1 MKKILLLTFFIFL
14 NYNYVGS
21 QEVIIKFKIN
31 NQIITN
37 LDIQKEAK
45 YLSALNTQLKNLN
58 ESQLK
63 LIAKES
69 LITETIKKIELGKY
83 QELSVEHPSTQNIIN
98 NLYKVLNFN
107 NKDEFKDYLAEKDLT
122 IDFVKNK
129 INIENLWNLMI
140 YQNYKSLVKI
150 DESLINTEIKNLKSL
165 SKEKKFLLSEI
176 FFYNDGSISIEKKIE
191 KINKS
196 INEIG
201 FKNTATIY
209 SRSDSAKLGGNI
221 GWIGEKELSKI
232 ILKEI
237 KEIEIGKISKPIR
250 LNNDFLILK
259 VEDIKTEVSTINE
272 KQLFEK
278 IIAREKDRQL
288 KLFSKNYFNKIK
300 INLNISEI

>member
-1 MKKILLLTFFIFL
+1 MKKILLLIFFIFL
-14 NYNYVGS
+14 NYNYVGG

-63 LIAKES
+63 LIATES
-69 LITETIKKIELGKY
+69 LITETVKKIELKKY
-83 QELSVEHPSTQNIIN
+83 QELSVEHPGTKSIVN

-107 NKDEFKDYLAEKDLT
+107 NKVEFKNYLAEKDLT
-122 IDFVKNK
+122 MDFVKNK

-150 DESLINTEIKNLKSL
+150 DESLINSEIKNLKSL

-176 FFYNDGSISIEKKIE
+176 FFYNDGSASNEEKIE

-221 GWIGEKELSKI
+221 GWVGEKELSKI
-232 ILKEI
+232 ILKV
-237 KEIEIGKISKPIR
+237 IGKIEKGKVSKPIK

-278 IIAREKDRQL
+278 IVTRERDRQL

-300 INLNISEI
+300 INLDISEI

>member
-14 NYNYVGS
+14 NYNYVGG

-63 LIAKES
+63 LIATES
-69 LITETIKKIELGKY
+69 LITETVKKIELKKY
-83 QELSVEHPSTQNIIN
+83 QELSVEHPGTKSIVN

-107 NKDEFKDYLAEKDLT
+107 NKVEFKNYLAEKDLT
-122 IDFVKNK
+122 MDFVKNK

-150 DESLINTEIKNLKSL
+150 DESLINSEIKNLKSL

-176 FFYNDGSISIEKKIE
+176 FFYNDGSASNEEKIE

-221 GWIGEKELSKI
+221 GWVGEKELSKI
-232 ILKEI
+232 ILKV
-237 KEIEIGKISKPIR
+237 IGKIEKGKVSKPIK

-278 IIAREKDRQL
+278 IVTRERDRQL

-300 INLNISEI
+300 INLDISEI